1 MAGFSNVATNPPR
14 RGGFFNGYGELIAM
28 YTTDDFTILRMKDLV
43 AFIGLSRSKIYEMLD
58 HKSKRHDPAFPK
70 QVRLGTAAVG
80 WYQGE
85 VIAWLERR
93 RQQS

>member
-1 MAGFSNVATNPPR
+1 MAGFSNVAINPPR
-14 RGGFFNGYGELIAM
+14 CGGFFNGYGELIAM

-80 WYQGE
+80 WYRGE
-85 VIAWLERR
+85 VIAWLHRR